1 MSYSILYDRQF
12 VKIAEDKYIPMM
24 LVGDNNMWENNSKK
38 RCRDWGNSPWYTA
51 GKPYA
56 SEEEIMKRLDDY
68 MAKEKKDH
76 DREEKD
82 ETGKHVGGYTFD
94 KNYGWF
100 TGTVVRSGH
109 TTKTTATQYRNF
121 ILSGIKKAWTIEQL
135 REAGIKLLLGG
146 DMFTS
151 QFPKVEIHSIE
162 DIDVYYRAV
171 PEGEFVYFYFGTPGN
186 TRDYESINYKIKH
199 YRRKINPKPKRE
211 KVKVKLDKYYVLKN
225 DNGFLSKYTKSGYR
239 YNPWGSDTGKIFE
252 TRKLAEKY
260 RDKLV
265 KDNKFKAESWKVKPI
280 NEKVFV
286 YK

>member
-1 MSYSILYDRQF
+1 
-12 VKIAEDKYIPMM
+12 
-24 LVGDNNMWENNSKK
+24 
-38 RCRDWGNSPWYTA
+38 
-51 GKPYA
+51 
-56 SEEEIMKRLDDY
+56 

-280 NEKVFV
+280 NEKIFI